1 MIQSLL
7 IIKEAIQMSTKEQL
21 SKLPEDTLKKEV
33 LKIILRITLLR
44 LNLSSMLK
52 TKQLKLN
59 LFY

>member
-1 MIQSLL
+1 MVQSLL
-7 IIKEAIQMSTKEQL
+7 IIKEVIQMSIKEQL

-52 TKQLKLN
+52 TK
-59 LFY
+59 